1 MSLFTKASNRQAF
14 LKAGIWGFEGSGKT
28 YTASLIAIGLHQYIN
43 SKKPISF
50 FDTETGSDYV
60 LRLFGQAEIALQ
72 VVKSRAIKTLKEAI
86 QEACATSD
94 ILIVDSLTHPYREL
108 CSTYTKSKKSGGKFI
123 DIRDWAIIKDVWADC
138 FSTPYVNS
146 SLHFIWCSRAKNL
159 FEDVEDV
166 DASDHAGRKVFRPH
180 QIGTAA
186 RAETE
191 SAYEPSLLIEM
202 TREMLGEGGKYTRR
216 ATIVKDRMN
225 VIDGQQYDQPTFQ
238 HFLPHIALL
247 NLGGA
252 HVGVTNETSAALF
265 AGDDKDLAMLRRR
278 RTIAWEQIENG
289 LSVSFP
295 GGTGKDKQARFAILS
310 ELAGS
315 TSETEIQQMHPAAL
329 ERIARTVT
337 ALEKALLDGDT
348 FATLIE
354 LKKLVRRLYEK
365 EAPSAVA
372 SQEEF
377 DEQMSLQVDQK
388 LVR

>member
-1 MSLFTKASNRQAF
+1 MSLFQKATNRQAF
-14 LKAGIWGFEGSGKT
+14 LKMGMYGMEGAGKS
-28 YTASLIAIGLHQYIN
+28 YTASLIAIGLHQYIK
-43 SKKPISF
+43 SKKPIGF

-60 LRLFGQAEIALQ
+60 LRLFGQAEIDLQ

-86 QEACATSD
+86 QEACAMSD

-123 DIRDWAIIKDVWADC
+123 DIRDWSIIKEVWADC

-146 SLHFIWCSRAKNL
+146 SLHFIWCARAKNL

-166 DASDHAGRKVFRPH
+166 DASDAAGRKVFRPH

-191 SAYEPSLLIEM
+191 SAYEPSILIEM
-202 TREMLGEGGKYTRR
+202 TREMMGDGGKYLRR
-216 ATIVKDRMN
+216 ATVVKDRMN
-225 VIDGQQYDQPTFQ
+225 VIDGKQVDNPTFKD
-238 HFLPHIALL
+238 FLPHIALL
-247 NLGGA
+247 NLGGE
-252 HVGVTNETSAALF
+252 HLGVTSETSAALF

-310 ELAGS
+310 ELTGT
-315 TSETEIQQMHPAAL
+315 TSETELQQRHPEAL

-337 ALEKALLDGDT
+337 ALGQALLDGES
-348 FATLIE
+348 FATLME
-354 LKKLVRRLYEK
+354 LKKLVRRLHDTA
-365 EAPSAVA
+365 APSAVA
-372 SQEEF
+372 TPEEF
-377 DEQMSLQVDQK
+377 TDAMSREIDKTL
-388 LVR
+388 L